1 MIIRTKKSKK
11 KKQSYKKPDKKEPP
25 KKPRKIDANEFNE
38 LINKEEP
45 DIKSELFKKYFSFQ
59 RPIEMLKAVYTT
71 KNRRK
76 KEKLVNVIKSGL
88 SDLKNE
94 IKEMS
99 DDVIE
104 IEKPDKIVDIVE
116 KVLEFNRQN
125 QEGQGL
131 QRPDSKTSKTSTPD
145 QMIRRLPTTLEQLKA
160 ENNSEK
166 L

>member
-1 MIIRTKKSKK
+1 MINNKRKK
-11 KKQSYKKPDKKEPP
+11 
-25 KKPRKIDANEFNE
+25 IT
-38 LINKEEP
+38 
-45 DIKSELFKKYFSFQ
+45 SELFKKYFSFQ

-94 IKEMS
+94 IK
-99 DDVIE
+99 
-104 IEKPDKIVDIVE
+104 DKIVDIVE

-131 QRPDSKTSKTSTPD
+131 QRPDSNTSKTSTPD
-145 QMIRRLPTTLEQLKA
+145 QMIRRLPITLAQLKA
-160 ENNSEK
+160 GNNSEK
-166 L
+166 TLK

>member
-59 RPIEMLKAVYTT
+59 RPIEMLKTVYTT

-76 KEKLVNVIKSGL
+76 KEKLVNVIKSIL
-88 SDLKNE
+88 SDLM
-94 IKEMS
+94 MS
-99 DDVIE
+99 LKLKSQIRQQ
-104 IEKPDKIVDIVE
+104 ILLKRFLSLIDKI
-116 KVLEFNRQN
+116 K
-125 QEGQGL
+125 
-131 QRPDSKTSKTSTPD
+131 KD
-145 QMIRRLPTTLEQLKA
+145 QDFKD
-160 ENNSEK
+160 
-166 L
+166 